1 MRYIFYIAI
10 FNAFFFSLL
19 LFQKKSRATHD
30 NILIVWLV
38 FLGCFIGSYTLYA
51 EELFTQLNLLS
62 ANLISLFLLHGIFLY
77 LYASRIISKQIKFN
91 KKKLLHLLPFVAF
104 NLYIVGALF
113 FPYTA
118 NKIRIHNVHANV
130 QPPYLFLF
138 FLILT
143 LLSGPFYF
151 ILTLNRLKRHNINIF
166 NNFSSTED
174 INLEWLR
181 KLVIV
186 FGIIWTSLIIIPVIH
201 HVFNLFSMGFCTDG
215 LFLALSVFVI
225 LIGYFGLKQK
235 IIFGNEYEQQ
245 AISIEGKIK
254 YSGST
259 LKEDEAVKY
268 IKQLNKYIQL
278 EKPYLNPGLTLTQLA
293 SDLNISPHHL
303 SQIINE
309 HFNMNFFE
317 YTNQFRVEEVKS
329 RINNPK
335 FESFSLLGIAL
346 DSGFNS
352 KSAFNR
358 IFKKYTNQTPSQYR
372 SGSTKK

>member
-1 MRYIFYIAI
+1 M
-10 FNAFFFSLL
+10 
-19 LFQKKSRATHD
+19 
-30 NILIVWLV
+30 
-38 FLGCFIGSYTLYA
+38 
-51 EELFTQLNLLS
+51 
-62 ANLISLFLLHGIFLY
+62 
-77 LYASRIISKQIKFN
+77 
-91 KKKLLHLLPFVAF
+91 
-104 NLYIVGALF
+104 
-113 FPYTA
+113 
-118 NKIRIHNVHANV
+118 
-130 QPPYLFLF
+130 
-138 FLILT
+138 
-143 LLSGPFYF
+143 
-151 ILTLNRLKRHNINIF
+151 
-166 NNFSSTED
+166 
-174 INLEWLR
+174 
-181 KLVIV
+181 
-186 FGIIWTSLIIIPVIH
+186 FGIIWTSLIIITVIH

-235 IIFGNEYEQQ
+235 IIFGSEYEQQ

-268 IKQLNKYIQL
+268 IKQLNQYIQL